1 MPYLIDG
8 HNLIGQT
15 PGLSLA
21 DPDDERKLV
30 VLLRAYFMRTRKK
43 GTVFF
48 DNGQPGGWNDWSNSV
63 LKVIFVHPARSAD
76 DLIRQRLSSDKNP
89 RGLIV
94 VSSDQAVVQ
103 AAQNA
108 RARVQSS
115 AEFARQMTRQPP
127 TTGEKQDGL
136 VTKDDVLEW
145 EKLFKKG
152 RG

>member
-21 DPDDERKLV
+21 DPDDELKLI
-30 VLLRAYFMRTRKK
+30 VLLRAYLMRSHKR
-43 GTVFF
+43 GTVIF
-48 DNGQPGGWNDWSNSV
+48 DNGQPGGSGHWSNHV
-63 LKVIFVHPARSAD
+63 LEVVFVRPSRSAD
-76 DLIRQRLSSDKNP
+76 DLIRQRLSREKNP
-89 RGLIV
+89 GGLTV

-103 AAQNA
+103 AAQAA

-115 AEFARQMTRQPP
+115 AEFARQMTSQPP
-127 TTGEKQDGL
+127 TSREKQDGIM
-136 VTKDDVLEW
+136 TKDEIVEW

>member
-30 VLLRAYFMRTRKK
+30 VLLRAFLVRTRKK

-48 DNGQPGGWNDWSNSV
+48 DNGQPGGSGHWSNGV
-63 LKVIFVHPARSAD
+63 LEVVFVRPSRSAD
-76 DLIRQRLSSDKNP
+76 DLIRQRLGSEKNA

-94 VSSDQAVVQ
+94 VSSDQAVAQ
-103 AAQNA
+103 AAQA
-108 RARVQSS
+108 AHARVQSS
-115 AEFARQMTRQPP
+115 AEFARQMLRQPP
-127 TTGEKQDGL
+127 TVQEKQDGL
-136 VTKDDVLEW
+136 TRDEVVEW
-145 EKLFKKG
+145 ERLFKKG

>member
-21 DPDDERKLV
+21 DPDDERRLV
-30 VLLRAYFMRTRKK
+30 VLLRGYLMRTRKK

-48 DNGQPGGWNDWSNSV
+48 DNGQPGGSSDWSNNV
-63 LKVIFVHPARSAD
+63 LKVIFVHPSRSAD
-76 DLIRQRLSSDKNP
+76 DLIRQRLRSEKNP

-94 VSSDQAVVQ
+94 VSSDQAVAQ
-103 AAQNA
+103 AAQAA

-115 AEFARQMTRQPP
+115 AEFARQMTRLPP
-127 TTGEKQDGL
+127 TTGEKHDGL
-136 VTKDDVLEW
+136 VTKDEVLEW

>member
-15 PGLSLA
+15 RGLSLA

-30 VLLRAYFMRTRKK
+30 VLLRTYLMRNRKK
-43 GTVFF
+43 GTVVF
-48 DNGQPGGWNDWSNSV
+48 DNGQPGGASHWSNSV
-63 LKVIFVHPARSAD
+63 LAVVFARPSRSAD
-76 DLIRQRLSSDKNP
+76 DVIRQRLSSEKNP

-94 VSSDQAVVQ
+94 VSSDQAVAQ
-103 AAQNA
+103 AAQAA

-115 AEFARQMTRQPP
+115 AEFARQMTSQPP
-127 TTGEKQDGL
+127 TIGEKQDGL
-136 VTKDDVLEW
+136 VTKDEVLEW